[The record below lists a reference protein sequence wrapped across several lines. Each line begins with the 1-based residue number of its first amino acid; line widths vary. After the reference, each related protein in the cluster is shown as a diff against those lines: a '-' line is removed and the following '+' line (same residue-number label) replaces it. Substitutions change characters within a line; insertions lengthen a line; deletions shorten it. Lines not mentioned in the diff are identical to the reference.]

1 MWTAPLL
8 GLQRAEMDSFQ
19 RRQEQPG
26 EQGNESREN
35 GKAREN
41 VILKTQRG
49 LRGKEHTD
57 RSLRREG
64 GIYCSLRQNVACI
77 WRDRGIRSFKV
88 KIQIHPKRL
97 R

>member
-1 MWTAPLL
+1 MEDREGRQEEVWQWRLQMWTAPLL
-8 GLQRAEMDSFQ
+8 GLQRAEMDSFH

-57 RSLRREG
+57 WSLRREG
-64 GIYCSLRQNVACI
+64 GI
-77 WRDRGIRSFKV
+77 
-88 KIQIHPKRL
+88 
-97 R
+97 